1 MNSNIRSIAVLLAT
15 SVAFAA
21 INYTI
26 LHNPLVFA
34 ITLVLIAHELG
45 HYFAAIA
52 NGSQADIPY
61 IIPLPFIGIGI
72 TRIKNFKK
80 LSTKARKSILLAGPT
95 AGVLTALIIFFLLL
109 LNPLITPF
117 ALLFVALFEIIFNYI
132 GSDGKKYRQI
142 KQEELSCI
150 S

>member
-1 MNSNIRSIAVLLAT
+1 MKSNIKSIAVLMVT

-26 LHNPLVFA
+26 LHNPIVFA

-52 NGSQADIPY
+52 NGVQADIPY

-80 LSTKARKSILLAGPT
+80 LSSKVRKSILLSGPST
-95 AGVLTALIIFFLLL
+95 GVLTALIIFFFLL
-109 LNPLITPF
+109 LNPIITPL
-117 ALLFVALFEIIFNYI
+117 ALLFVAFFEIIFNFI

-142 KQEELSCI
+142 SRDELSCI
-150 S
+150 

>member
-1 MNSNIRSIAVLLAT
+1 MNSNIKSIALLLAT

-26 LHNPLVFA
+26 LHNPLIFF

-45 HYFAAIA
+45 HYFAALA
-52 NGSQADIPY
+52 NGAQVDIPY

-80 LSTKARKSILLAGPT
+80 LSSKVRRSILLSGPT
-95 AGVLTALIIFFLLL
+95 AGVFTALIIFLLL
-109 LNPLITPF
+109 LINPVVTPF
-117 ALLFVALFEIIFNYI
+117 ALLFVALFEVLFNYI
-132 GSDGKKYRQI
+132 GSDGRKYRQI